1 MIKFVITF
9 YCDKVLFI
17 TIISN
22 ISNIIVT
29 GNIFCNI
36 IISQSLEIFLKDNP
50 CIFINFTISK
60 LKLWGFSTTVYLSK
74 SLLIRLSRTRPTI
87 YPINI

>member
-17 TIISN
+17 TIISDN
-22 ISNIIVT
+22 IVT

-36 IISQSLEIFLKDNP
+36 IISQSLEIFLEDNP
-50 CIFINFTISK
+50 CKFINFTISK
-60 LKLWGFSTTVYLSK
+60 LNLWGFSTTVYLSK
-74 SLLIRLSRTRPTI
+74 SIANKALS
-87 YPINI
+87 Y